1 MSSCRF
7 YMNRILTL
15 LTDIATVS
23 LGTPPRDFNVFM
35 DSGSADF
42 WVGSENCQ
50 AIQEQTGGGAG
61 GSQRRS
67 GGGGAAAQSGQDGA
81 GRAEGCGNHT
91 FLGSQSSSSFV
102 DTQQP
107 FQVTYGSGAVAG
119 TIVRDNVKLAG
130 LALNNHTFGTAQ
142 QETIQFSGVLCSIS
156 TVSNDVSSNI
166 TLQAPVDGLMGLAQS
181 VNLPRFTPLP
191 NAYETSICL

>member
-1 MSSCRF
+1 
-7 YMNRILTL
+7 
-15 LTDIATVS
+15 
-23 LGTPPRDFNVFM
+23 M

-61 GSQRRS
+61 GSQRRR
-67 GGGGAAAQSGQDGA
+67 GRGGAAAHGGHSGASG
-81 GRAEGCGNHT
+81 AEGCGNHT
-91 FLGSQSSSSFV
+91 FLGQQSSSSFV

-142 QETIQFSGVLCSIS
+142 QETIQFTGVLCFML
-156 TVSNDVSSNI
+156 TVSNGVSNI

-181 VNLPRFTPLP
+181 VNLPRFTPVP
-191 NAYETSICL
+191 NAYETSICLDTLGTEDSHACRVAGTKWPH